1 LTGWGNS
8 SSCYKTGFSMIKNL
22 ILIIYFFTPFFVFTN
37 GNREPVVNVSISLQ
51 EQYKNGYFI
60 LRSSDSK
67 LTVIG
72 ISNSMLRRQDEI
84 AAAKEDAARK
94 IAMYFGIQ
102 GSIEVINSTSGNF
115 FDYVHDSSAE
125 LIYLTNYEQY
135 IDKLIFDPQIDV
147 LTTNEGVF
155 IRFQYEVTVSDINY
169 SARIQSGR
177 PVWTRNQGRPEI
189 EGYVTSVG
197 FSRNRQKLKDTVL
210 RATEDAVERMIA
222 DLSTTVKTREVS
234 ATGQGSSSV
243 VQTRSEGKIS
253 EFRIIEIWIEPDS
266 RSVYTLAI
274 GKGE

>member
-8 SSCYKTGFSMIKNL
+8 LSCYKTGFSVIKNL
-22 ILIIYFFTPFFVFTN
+22 ILIIYFFTPFFVFAN

-51 EQYKNGYFI
+51 EQYKNGCFI
-60 LRSSDSK
+60 LRSSDNK

-94 IAMYFGIQ
+94 VAMYFGIQ

-125 LIYLTNYEQY
+125 LIFSTNHDQY
-135 IDKLIFDPQIDV
+135 IDKLTFDPQIDV

-169 SARIQSGR
+169 SARIQSDR
-177 PVWTRNQGRPEI
+177 PVWTRNQGKPEI

-197 FSRNRQKLKDTVL
+197 FSKNRQKLKDTVL

-222 DLSTTVKTREVS
+222 DLSTTVNTREVS

-253 EFRIIEIWIEPDS
+253 GFRIIEIWIEPNT